1 MRDYSDILHLPHP
14 VSSTRRRMTAE
25 ERAAQFAPF
34 AALTGFGAVIVETAR
49 TTDARIELDD
59 GAREELDARLRVLQE
74 HRADRPPVAVTYF
87 VPDERKEGG
96 AYVTALGEVKKL
108 DPIART
114 LVLTDGSSIALD
126 DIYALGGA
134 VFDDMGG
141 KCDAETGAL
150 PPL

>member
-1 MRDYSDILHLPHP
+1 MRDYDDILHLPHP

-49 TTDARIELDD
+49 TTDARIELDEY
-59 GAREELDARLRVLQE
+59 GRERLDARLRTLQE
-74 HRADRPPVAVTYF
+74 ALADEPVVTVTYF

-96 AYVTALGEVKKL
+96 AYVTVQGAVKKL
-108 DPIART
+108 DVYERQI
-114 LVLTDGSSIALD
+114 VFTDGRAVSFDDLYALD
-126 DIYALGGA
+126 GA